1 MRIESKDG
9 IEHLKGKTGRP
20 MMVNWVSDSDGY
32 VGRGGGE
39 VRVGWEYG
47 FAAGECGFEGSVGWR
62 WDEEARMMFM
72 YDGIRGFGFRR
83 GRRGAKP
90 RH

>member
-1 MRIESKDG
+1 
-9 IEHLKGKTGRP
+9 
-20 MMVNWVSDSDGY
+20 
-32 VGRGGGE
+32 
-39 VRVGWEYG
+39 
-47 FAAGECGFEGSVGWR
+47 
-62 WDEEARMMFM
+62 MMFM